1 MAFHT
6 DGLNSSHASIL
17 FDEDETAIADPL
29 MSAKATWKVSA
40 AVMASR
46 VLGLAREIMFTT
58 IFGAGALLDCFQLAF
73 RIPNL
78 LRDLFAEGAL
88 SQAFVTTFSKKL
100 KSEGD
105 VSAWALA
112 NKMMTLAAVFM
123 SLVTLSGIFAAPWV
137 VDLLTSLARSENSRR
152 VYNPADLALTVT
164 MVRVMYPFILLVSLA
179 ALVMGMLNAKNI
191 FGMPALSSCFFNLG
205 SMIGGAGLG
214 YWMDPHWGP
223 QSLIGFSIGVV
234 IGGLAQLVCQF
245 PALRQVGYHFAAD
258 FGWKDSGVRQI
269 LRLMGPAVISS
280 SVVQINVVVNS
291 MFAVGVGAGAVS
303 WLNCAFRLM
312 QLPIGIFGVA
322 VATVTLPA
330 LSRAAIGGISPEFR
344 PTLVKGL
351 RLVAFL
357 VIPSTIGLVVLAE
370 PIISVIYEHGRFT
383 AEHRIQTALAL
394 RAYGYG
400 LLFYAALKV
409 LQPAFYA
416 IDKRWFPMMVSF
428 LALGLNLFFNYLFVY
443 VLHWGHESLALTTS
457 ITASVSFLLLFLAM
471 RKFAGDLGTGDLLI
485 LLIKLTLAGALMAG
499 ICQLANLYLFQD
511 LAGTKVIVK
520 IIYLG
525 LTISLASVVYFLS
538 AKLFRVAEAHEALS
552 MLNRK
557 LQK

>member
-1 MAFHT
+1 
-6 DGLNSSHASIL
+6 
-17 FDEDETAIADPL
+17 

-58 IFGAGALLDCFQLAF
+58 IFGAGALLDSFQLAF

-100 KSEGD
+100 KSDGD
-105 VSAWALA
+105 ASAWALA

-123 SLVTLSGIFAAPWV
+123 SAVTLLGIFAAPWI
-137 VDLLTSLARSENSRR
+137 VDLLTSLARSENSLR

-205 SMIGGAGLG
+205 SMIGGAALG
-214 YWMDPHWGP
+214 YWMDPNWGP
-223 QSLIGFSIGVV
+223 QSLIGFAMGVV

-245 PALRQVGYHFAAD
+245 PALRQVGYRFKAD
-258 FGWKDSGVRQI
+258 FGWRDSGVRQI

-291 MFAVGVGAGAVS
+291 MFAVGVGEGAVS

-344 PTLVKGL
+344 PTLAKGL

-357 VIPSTIGLVVLAE
+357 VIPSTIGLAVLAE

-416 IDKRWFPMMVSF
+416 IDKRWFPMIVSF
-428 LALGLNLFFNYLFVY
+428 FALALNLFFNYLFVY
-443 VLHWGHESLALTTS
+443 VFHWGHESLALTTS
-457 ITASVSFLLLFLAM
+457 ITASVSFLLLYLAM
-471 RKFAGDLGTGDLLI
+471 RKFAGDLGTRELMIVLV
-485 LLIKLTLAGALMAG
+485 KLALAGAIMAAV
-499 ICQLANLYLFQD
+499 CQLANHYLFQN
-511 LAGTKVIVK
+511 LATTQVMVK
-520 IIYLG
+520 LIYLG
-525 LTISLASVVYFLS
+525 GTISIASIVYFIT
-538 AKLFRVAEAHEALS
+538 AKLLRVSEADDALS
-552 MLNRK
+552 MLTRK
-557 LQK
+557 LKR

>member
-1 MAFHT
+1 
-6 DGLNSSHASIL
+6 
-17 FDEDETAIADPL
+17 

-46 VLGLAREIMFTT
+46 VLGLAREVMFTT
-58 IFGAGALLDCFQLAF
+58 LFGRGVLTDCFNLAF

-105 VSAWALA
+105 ESAWALA

-123 SLVTLSGIFAAPWV
+123 SLVALAGVFAAPWI
-137 VDLLTSLARSENSRR
+137 VDLLTVLAREGNDAKTLG
-152 VYNPADLALTVT
+152 PDDIALTVT
-164 MVRVMYPFILLVSLA
+164 MVRIMYPFIMLVSLA
-179 ALVMGMLNAKNI
+179 ALVMGILNAKNV

-205 SMIGGAGLG
+205 SMIGGAAIG
-214 YWMDPHWGP
+214 YWMDPTWGP
-223 QSLIGFSIGVV
+223 QSMIGFAIGVV

-245 PALRQVGYHFAAD
+245 PALARTGYRFVAD
-258 FGWKDSGVRQI
+258 FQWRDSGVSQI
-269 LRLMGPAVISS
+269 LKLMGPAVISS

-291 MFAVGVGAGAVS
+291 MFAIRAGEGAVTA
-303 WLNCAFRLM
+303 LNCAFRLM

-330 LSRAAIGGISPEFR
+330 LSRAAVDGIGADFR
-344 PTLVKGL
+344 PTLGKGL

-357 VIPSTIGLVVLAE
+357 VLPSTLGLVFLAE
-370 PIISVIYEHGRFT
+370 PIISMIYEWGKFT
-383 AEHRIQTALAL
+383 AVDREQTALAL

-428 LALGLNLFFNYLFVY
+428 LALAMNATFNWLFIY
-443 VLHWGHESLALTTS
+443 VLKWGYESLALTTS
-457 ITASVSFLLLFLAM
+457 ISASVNFLLLYCAM
-471 RKFAGDLGTGDLLI
+471 SRFAGDLGTKAFLSQLL
-485 LLIKLTLAGALMAG
+485 KLVVAGAVMSG
-499 ICQLANLYLFQD
+499 VCVLADRFLFAD
-511 LAGTKVIVK
+511 LAHMSRVLKL
-520 IIYLG
+520 IYLG
-525 LTISLASVVYFLS
+525 LTVGAAASVYFVV
-538 AKLFRVAEAHEALS
+538 AKLLRVSEANDALG
-552 MLNRK
+552 MVTRK
-557 LQK
+557 LRR